1 MSSQSIWLWGSSR
14 CGKTSHL
21 IQQVV
26 QWLDEFSQTSSPP
39 SLTPLPAASSILVLT
54 ATGETRLRLTDALVR
69 ATGGRGAITVTTPLG
84 FFQQEVSLFWALLA
98 QKLSIPVAIPVRLRP
113 ETEQMLAR
121 QLWQARLPQG
131 GLTSLGPTVTKQVRR
146 SLDLLQLAAAAGYPC
161 EAIAERLQEGLAPE
175 MLAEGEAEVI
185 EGLLLAWREWCWQ
198 RGLLTYGLILEL
210 YWRYLLPD
218 PQYQLQLRRRFLAV
232 AADDV
237 DDYPGIC
244 RELFERLLDLQR
256 PGLFTFN
263 PEGKIRLGL
272 NADPDTLE
280 GLCGRCEQVLD
291 LDSQRPHRPGLL
303 TELAEPMLELALNPT
318 YLMQLPASVPSLETV
333 ARSQLLRRVGQEIAE
348 IVQQRGVS
356 PAEIAIIAPGL
367 DAIARY
373 SLRHILE
380 GDGIPVHPL
389 QVQRPLVSQPRVRAV
404 LTLLPFFY
412 TGLGRRINRDLVA
425 EMLVLLS
432 RNPYRVED
440 EADEGLP
447 FKLKLDIDPVRGGLL
462 ADACYQPNPDWPQL
476 LPAQSFSGCDRLGY
490 RSTVAYE
497 RIRDWIEGMRSQ
509 LQGTTPLS
517 PLVVLDRIVNDF
529 LWYPDLADD
538 QRQALR
544 ELLETASHFWQVEER
559 VGGDRP
565 AAATVGEFLSLLQTG
580 TVTADPYP
588 LKQRQPPAVTLS
600 TIYQYRS
607 HRLSHRWHFWLDIG
621 SPLWLR
627 GGAAVLFAAP
637 IFERSRPLP
646 YNAEARQED
655 DEARLKRILKDLL
668 ARVDEQVVLCHSD
681 LAVNGQEQTGPL
693 LALANASVSI
703 TELALRSP

>member
-26 QWLDEFSQTSSPP
+26 QWLAEFSQTSSPS
-39 SLTPLPAASSILVLT
+39 SLTPFPAGRSILVLT

-69 ATGGRGAITVTTPLG
+69 ATEGRGAITVTTPLG

-98 QKLSIPVAIPVRLRP
+98 QKLSLPVAIPVRLRP

-121 QLWQARLPQG
+121 QLWEAQLPPG
-131 GLTSLGPTVTKQVRR
+131 GLTSLGATVAKQVRR

-161 EAIAERLQEGLAPE
+161 EEIGERLQEGLAPE

-185 EGLLLAWREWCWQ
+185 EGLLLTWRDWCWQ

-280 GLCGRCEQVLD
+280 GVCGRCEQVLD
-291 LDSQRPHRPGLL
+291 LDSQRSHSPGLL
-303 TELAEPMLELALNPT
+303 AELAEPMLELALNPT

-380 GDGIPVHPL
+380 GYGIPVHPL

-412 TGLGRRINRDLVA
+412 GGLGRRINRDLVA

-432 RNPYRVED
+432 RNPHQVED

-447 FKLKLDIDPVRGGLL
+447 FKSKLDLDPVRGGLL

-476 LPAQSFSGCDRLGY
+476 LPAQSFPGCDRLGY
-490 RSTVAYE
+490 RATVAYE
-497 RIRDWIEGMRSQ
+497 KIRAWIEEMRSQ
-509 LQGTTPLS
+509 LQGPDPLA
-517 PLVVLDRIVNDF
+517 PVVVLDRIVNDF

-544 ELLETASHFWQVEER
+544 ELLETAAHFWQVEER

-565 AAATVGEFLSLLQTG
+565 AAAAVGEFLSLLQTG
-580 TVTADPYP
+580 TVTANPYP

-607 HRLSHRWHFWLDIG
+607 HRLNHRWHFWLDIG
-621 SPLWLR
+621 SPLWLQ

-646 YNAEARQED
+646 YDAEARQQD

-703 TELALRSP
+703 NELTLRSP

>member
-1 MSSQSIWLWGSSR
+1 
-14 CGKTSHL
+14 
-21 IQQVV
+21 
-26 QWLDEFSQTSSPP
+26 
-39 SLTPLPAASSILVLT
+39 
-54 ATGETRLRLTDALVR
+54 
-69 ATGGRGAITVTTPLG
+69 
-84 FFQQEVSLFWALLA
+84 
-98 QKLSIPVAIPVRLRP
+98 
-113 ETEQMLAR
+113 
-121 QLWQARLPQG
+121 
-131 GLTSLGPTVTKQVRR
+131 
-146 SLDLLQLAAAAGYPC
+146 
-161 EAIAERLQEGLAPE
+161 

-185 EGLLLAWREWCWQ
+185 EGLLLTWRDWCWQ

-244 RELFERLLDLQR
+244 RELFERLLDLQH

-291 LDSQRPHRPGLL
+291 LDSRRPSLPGLL
-303 TELAEPMLELALNPT
+303 AELAEPMLELALNPT

-380 GDGIPVHPL
+380 GYGIPVHPL

-412 TGLGRRINRDLVA
+412 GGLGRRINRDLVA

-432 RNPYRVED
+432 RNPHQVED

-447 FKLKLDIDPVRGGLL
+447 FKLKLDLDPVRGGLL

-476 LPAQSFSGCDRLGY
+476 LPAQSFPGCDRLGY
-490 RSTVAYE
+490 RATVAYE
-497 RIRDWIEGMRSQ
+497 KIRDWIEGMRSQ
-509 LQGTTPLS
+509 LQGPPPLS

-544 ELLETASHFWQVEER
+544 ELLETAAHFWQVEER
-559 VGGDRP
+559 VGGNRP
-565 AAATVGEFLSLLQTG
+565 AAAAVGEFLSLLQTG
-580 TVTADPYP
+580 TVTANPYP

-646 YNAEARQED
+646 YDAEARQQD

-703 TELALRSP
+703 NELTLRSP